1 MPPNDAV
8 TACSRIHRLL
18 NAFTLLQ
25 ITATATNDVTTNTA
39 PLTQV
44 TEPLTD
50 TIAATSS
57 TTAAKITSAT
67 GATAPQ
73 LDATTIS
80 TVTTTD
86 ASTDATTTTVTTT
99 APPTITT
106 TAGKTPAATKPAKMT
121 TVASEIATGVSD
133 INLDAAVAG
142 QAAIGGA
149 GAAATT
155 DATGTG
161 AVSVSLGMVAGL
173 VGAAVLIALLAVG
186 IVVKRRAT
194 GSAAASKEMGRR
206 SRSSRCGSKIGDY
219 ESLRED
225 NSYGLSAAGSSDG
238 EPCYGLAAAAG
249 EVSGMHYN
257 IAGIGEDLYEEAH
270 PASQHEYADSANV
283 DAIYEEAREA
293 ALRATGADYMS
304 PHDYAAIETLRRGPN
319 MYNIGADNPA
329 AEYDDVGDR
338 EVAYNPGAAYYNVS
352 AAPADEMDI
361 EATYSQ
367 AALGGD
373 ADAIYAQAGP
383 DAVVDE
389 VDYEHASAVVVADEA
404 LYDQAASDFG
414 KPAALYTAP
423 RQQRRQRL
431 ATVYATSAAAT
442 AQAHAAA
449 RAELMQEE
457 ALYDSATP
465 NAAGMEADE
474 PLYDTATN
482 LNEDDVN
489 GGYVNAQD
497 LRVDSEPIYDTAH
510 AGAAAEAEPLYCVGS
525 ATDSPKALYSK
536 GSIRLGRAM
545 PVYDQGSALRG
556 DEEAIYDTAADCS
569 DL

>member
-1 MPPNDAV
+1 MPANNGE
-8 TACSRIHRLL
+8 TAWTRTNQTFH
-18 NAFTLLQ
+18 AFTLLQ

-39 PLTQV
+39 PLTKA

-50 TIAATSS
+50 TIAATTS
-57 TTAAKITSAT
+57 TTAAKITSTAGT
-67 GATAPQ
+67 TAPQ
-73 LDATTIS
+73 RDATIS
-80 TVTTTD
+80 TATTTD

-121 TVASEIATGVSD
+121 TVASEIVTGVSE

-149 GAAATT
+149 GAATT

-219 ESLRED
+219 ESLQED
-225 NSYGLSAAGSSDG
+225 NSYGLATAGSADG
-238 EPCYGLAAAAG
+238 EPCYGLAVGAA
-249 EVSGMHYN
+249 SGMHYN

-293 ALRATGADYMS
+293 ALRGTGADYMS
-304 PHDYAAIETLRRGPN
+304 PHDYAAIATLRRGPN
-319 MYNIGADNPA
+319 MYNIGAHNPT

-389 VDYEHASAVVVADEA
+389 VDYEHASAAVVAEEA
-404 LYDQAASDFG
+404 LYDQAASDSG
-414 KPAALYTAP
+414 NPAALYTAP

-442 AQAHAAA
+442 AKAHAAA

-465 NAAGMEADE
+465 NAAGIEADE

-510 AGAAAEAEPLYCVGS
+510 AGATAEAEPLYCVGS